1 MAYWLKLFI
10 MRVQLCSSLR
20 IEISRVFSISSIIQL
35 LTLVFTFYMPSN
47 KFLYK
52 STSNL
57 ILMNV
62 FSIFIFINIAFKVK
76 MAHLDSSI
84 TMLFHIFLKQAYN
97 DLYPF

>member
-1 MAYWLKLFI
+1 MGPVVLAYWLKLFI
-10 MRVQLCSSLR
+10 MRVQLCSSPR
-20 IEISRVFSISSIIQL
+20 IEIIRVF
-35 LTLVFTFYMPSN
+35 FHFFDNPTFDTRIFMPSN

-84 TMLFHIFLKQAYN
+84 TMLFHIF
-97 DLYPF
+97 